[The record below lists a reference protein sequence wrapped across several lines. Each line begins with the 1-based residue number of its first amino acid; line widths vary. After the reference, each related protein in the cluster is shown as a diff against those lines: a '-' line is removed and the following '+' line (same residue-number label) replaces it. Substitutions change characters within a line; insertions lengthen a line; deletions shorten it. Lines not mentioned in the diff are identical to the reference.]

1 MKYPIKDLEVNQ
13 SITLQGL
20 RNRIAVI
27 CSTYGKRAGK
37 KFKTNK
43 TQTENEFVITR
54 VQ

>member
-37 KFKTNK
+37 KFKVNK
-43 TQTENEFVITR
+43 SAENEFNVTR
-54 VQ
+54 TQ